1 MLDVHSSLMH
11 VQNWRWVN
19 EGKSS
24 ERPKWGYVTEKEGD
38 SLTVRVRTLLF
49 SSTGVHEKKPMSNP

>member
-1 MLDVHSSLMH
+1 MH
-11 VQNWRWVN
+11 VQDWRWVN
-19 EGKSS
+19 EGKSP

-49 SSTGVHEKKPMSNP
+49 SSTGVHENKPMSNP